1 MQKEMTKSQ
10 AKQMV
15 AANRHC
21 KEPSVYKVG
30 DKVFLLTKNIRM
42 ERPLKKLD
50 DKNIGLFKV
59 KILMR
64 SLYQLKLLHTMKI
77 YDVFHPNL
85 FQKVADNPLPV

>member
-1 MQKEMTKSQ
+1 MQKKMTKSQ

-15 AANRHC
+15 AANCHC

-42 ERPLKKLD
+42 ERLLKKLD
-50 DKNIGLFKV
+50 DKNISLFKV
-59 KILMR
+59 KKLIR

-77 YDVFHPNL
+77 HDVFHPNL
-85 FQKVADNPLPV
+85 LQKAANNPLPV